1 MPFHFLMFAFCWV
14 ILESVS
20 IYFCHIRNLPNFA
33 ACAKSFGYASRTW
46 RIQCHI
52 SYSHISHH
60 AISRYNPSATRTYVL
75 PNYTTWWIDIEYIW
89 KSWLWQFYEVIT
101 VFFSIAQTF
110 IAVAWHK
117 NLFNLILYRKKTQFV
132 FLAVK
137 SSKTNVCW
145 HPDNG
150 TFIILWYFT
159 RLSSEDTLQASQV
172 IRVKYLFVLLSS
184 NKFAIWQ
191 IQLLTRYVN
200 KNDAFATFTI
210 MFDTNWKWS
219 R

>member
-117 NLFNLILYRKKTQFV
+117 NLFNLILYRKKNSVRVSSCEKLKNKCMLTSRQWHV
-132 FLAVK
+132 YNPLILHSAV
-137 SSKTNVCW
+137 
-145 HPDNG
+145 
-150 TFIILWYFT
+150 
-159 RLSSEDTLQASQV
+159 
-172 IRVKYLFVLLSS
+172 
-184 NKFAIWQ
+184 
-191 IQLLTRYVN
+191 
-200 KNDAFATFTI
+200 
-210 MFDTNWKWS
+210 
-219 R
+219 